1 MQTHHYMKILHTS
14 DWHLGHTLYN
24 YDRTEEQQAML
35 EQMVSIVEEQKP
47 DVFLLCGD
55 VYHTPQPSAAVQT
68 MLSDGLVRIHEA
80 HPEMTIV
87 MTAGNHDSGTKHEI
101 FQTPWKA
108 LKVYAIGQLEKEN
121 LDEHIIEVPGKG
133 YIVAIPYVNER
144 TIPERLRVGG
154 TGMGFFQQLLDKVAV
169 KNAEDLPVVMTAH
182 TTVKG
187 CDFTGH
193 DHATE
198 RLRVGETSAKRLST
212 NGAQESSGIF
222 TVGGIDSL
230 ELEEMGEGYDYLA
243 LGHIHHEQF
252 VHSGKH
258 KARSSESHQ
267 ACLDGRVM
275 TREGKAR
282 VRYCGTP
289 LPVSF
294 DENFSHSVS
303 MVEIGKH
310 GDTPIVEKIEIQ
322 NPHPLVTLPTDG
334 LASWEDAKELLGQF
348 PDDIPAYIRLNVEIE
363 DFLPVEANAEAA
375 SLTKGKQCRFCYIN
389 AKRKAANQSETNI
402 LTVQE
407 FQEEK
412 PIEIA
417 KRYAEYIGI
426 SFDEDMTAMFN
437 EVMEMVNSELRG

>member
-1 MQTHHYMKILHTS
+1 MKILHTS

-24 YDRTEEQQAML
+24 YDRTEEQRAML

-80 HPEMTIV
+80 YPEMAIV

-108 LKVYAIGQLEKEN
+108 LKVFAIGQLEKDD

-133 YIVAIPYVNER
+133 FIVAIPYANER
-144 TIPERLRVGG
+144 NIPE
-154 TGMGFFQQLLDKVAV
+154 GFFQQLLDRVAE

-198 RLRVGETSAKRLST
+198 
-212 NGAQESSGIF
+212 F

-258 KARSSESHQ
+258 N
-267 ACLDGRVM
+267 
-275 TREGKAR
+275 

-310 GDTPIVEKIEIQ
+310 GETPKVEKIEIQ

-375 SLTKGKQCRFCYIN
+375 SLTKDKQCRFCYIN
-389 AKRKAANQSETNI
+389 AKRKAASQSETKV

-407 FQEEK
+407 FQEEE

-417 KRYAEYIGI
+417 KRYAEYVGI
-426 SFDEDMTAMFN
+426 SFDEDMTEMFN
-437 EVMEMVNSELRG
+437 EVMEMVADDSRND

>member
-1 MQTHHYMKILHTS
+1 MKILHTS

-68 MLSDGLVRIHEA
+68 MLSDGLVKIHEA
-80 HPEMTIV
+80 NPQMTIV

-108 LKVYAIGQLEKEN
+108 LKVYAIGQLGKAANKREQNHARMESAEHEQARLKGKED
-121 LDEHIIEVPGKG
+121 LDEHIIEVSGKG
-133 YIVAIPYVNER
+133 WIVAVPYANER
-144 TIPERLRVGG
+144 NIPE
-154 TGMGFFQQLLDKVAV
+154 GFFQQLLDRVAERNT
-169 KNAEDLPVVMTAH
+169 KNLPVVMTAH

-198 RLRVGETSAKRLST
+198 Y
-212 NGAQESSGIF
+212 

-230 ELEEMGEGYDYLA
+230 ELDEMGEGYDYLA

-258 KARSSESHQ
+258 N
-267 ACLDGRVM
+267 
-275 TREGKAR
+275 
-282 VRYCGTP
+282 VRYSGTP

-294 DENFSHSVS
+294 DEIFTHSIS
-303 MVEIGKH
+303 IVEIGKH
-310 GDTPIVEKIEIQ
+310 GEMPAVKEIEIQ

-334 LASWEDAKELLGQF
+334 LATWEEAKGLLSKF

-375 SLTKGKQCRFCYIN
+375 SLTEGKQCRFCCIN
-389 AKRKAANQSETNI
+389 AKRKAVSQNDVKV

-417 KRYAEYIGI
+417 KRYAEYEGI
-426 SFDEDMTAMFN
+426 SFDEEMQTMFN
-437 EVMEMVNSELRG
+437 EVMDMVADESRNS

>member
-1 MQTHHYMKILHTS
+1 MKILHTS

-24 YDRTEEQQAML
+24 YDRTEEQQSML

-80 HPEMTIV
+80 CPEMTIV

-108 LKVYAIGQLEKEN
+108 LKVYAIGQLEKDD

-133 YIVAIPYVNER
+133 YIVAIPYANER
-144 TIPERLRVGG
+144 NIPE
-154 TGMGFFQQLLDKVAV
+154 GFFQQLLDKVSE
-169 KNAEDLPVVMTAH
+169 KNAEGLPVVMTVH

-198 RLRVGETSAKRLST
+198 Y
-212 NGAQESSGIF
+212 

-243 LGHIHHEQF
+243 LGHIHHGQF

-258 KARSSESHQ
+258 N
-267 ACLDGRVM
+267 
-275 TREGKAR
+275 
-282 VRYCGTP
+282 VRYSGTP

-294 DENFSHSVS
+294 DERFSHTVS
-303 MVEIGKH
+303 IVEIEKH
-310 GDTPIVEKIEIQ
+310 GDTPKVDEVEIQ
-322 NPHPLVTLPTDG
+322 NPHPLVTLPSDG
-334 LASWEDAKELLGQF
+334 LTSWEDAKELLKQF
-348 PDDIPAYIRLNVEIE
+348 PEDIPAYIRLNVEIE

-375 SLTKGKQCRFCYIN
+375 SLTEGKQCRFCYIN
-389 AKRKAANQSETNI
+389 AKRKAAGQSETKI

-407 FQEEK
+407 FQEEE

-417 KRYAEYIGI
+417 KRYAEYAGI

-437 EVMEMVNSELRG
+437 EVMDMVNSEVRG

>member
-1 MQTHHYMKILHTS
+1 MVFWSLNRIFAPSLQTHQYMKVLHTS

-35 EQMVSIVEEQKP
+35 EQMASIVEEQKP

-80 HPEMTIV
+80 NPEMTIV

-108 LKVYAIGQLEKEN
+108 LKVFAIGQLEKEN
-121 LDEHIIEVPGKG
+121 LDEHIIEVPEKG
-133 YIVAIPYVNER
+133 FIVAIPYANER
-144 TIPERLRVGG
+144 NIPEGL
-154 TGMGFFQQLLDKVAV
+154 FQQLLDRVAER
-169 KNAEDLPVVMTAH
+169 NTEGLPVVMTAH

-187 CDFTGH
+187 CDYTGH
-193 DHATE
+193 DHTTE
-198 RLRVGETSAKRLST
+198 RLRVGE
-212 NGAQESSGIF
+212 QSSGIY

-258 KARSSESHQ
+258 N
-267 ACLDGRVM
+267 
-275 TREGKAR
+275 

-294 DENFSHSVS
+294 DESSSEGRLQGKNFSHSVS

-310 GDTPIVEKIEIQ
+310 GDTPKVEKIEIQ

-334 LASWEDAKELLGQF
+334 LAPWEDAKELLGQF

-389 AKRKAANQSETNI
+389 AKRKAASQSETKV

-407 FQEEK
+407 FQEEE

-417 KRYAEYIGI
+417 KRYAEYAGI

-437 EVMEMVNSELRG
+437 EVLREVKSEE

>member
-1 MQTHHYMKILHTS
+1 MKILHTS

-68 MLSDGLVRIHEA
+68 MLSDGLVKIHEA
-80 HPEMTIV
+80 NPQMTIV

-108 LKVYAIGQLEKEN
+108 LKVYAIGQLEKED
-121 LDEHIIEVPGKG
+121 LDEHIVEVPGKG
-133 YIVAIPYVNER
+133 WIVAVPYANER
-144 TIPERLRVGG
+144 NIPE
-154 TGMGFFQQLLDKVAV
+154 GFFQQLLDRVAERNT
-169 KNAEDLPVVMTAH
+169 KNLPVVMTAH

-198 RLRVGETSAKRLST
+198 H
-212 NGAQESSGIF
+212 

-230 ELEEMGEGYDYLA
+230 ELDEMGDGYDYLA
-243 LGHIHHEQF
+243 LGHIHHGQF

-258 KARSSESHQ
+258 N
-267 ACLDGRVM
+267 
-275 TREGKAR
+275 
-282 VRYCGTP
+282 VRYSGTP

-294 DENFSHSVS
+294 DENFTHSVS
-303 MVEIGKH
+303 MVEIDRH
-310 GDTPIVEKIEIQ
+310 GERPTVNEIEIE

-334 LASWEDAKELLGQF
+334 LATWEETKELLNKF

-375 SLTKGKQCRFCYIN
+375 SLTEGKQCRFCCIN
-389 AKRKAANQSETNI
+389 AKRKAVSQNDVKV

-417 KRYAEYIGI
+417 KRYAEYEGI
-426 SFDEDMTAMFN
+426 SFDEEMQTMFN
-437 EVMEMVNSELRG
+437 EVMDMVADESRNS

>member
-1 MQTHHYMKILHTS
+1 MKILHTS

-80 HPEMTIV
+80 NPQMTIV

-108 LKVYAIGQLEKEN
+108 LKVYAIGQLEKAASKREQN
-121 LDEHIIEVPGKG
+121 HARMESAEHEQARLKGKEDQDEHIIEVPGKG
-133 YIVAIPYVNER
+133 WIVAVPYANER
-144 TIPERLRVGG
+144 NIPE
-154 TGMGFFQQLLDKVAV
+154 GFFQQLLDRVAE

-198 RLRVGETSAKRLST
+198 Y
-212 NGAQESSGIF
+212 

-243 LGHIHHEQF
+243 LGHIHHGQF

-258 KARSSESHQ
+258 N
-267 ACLDGRVM
+267 
-275 TREGKAR
+275 
-282 VRYCGTP
+282 VRYSGTP

-294 DENFSHSVS
+294 DENFTHSVS
-303 MVEIGKH
+303 IVEIGRH
-310 GDTPIVEKIEIQ
+310 GEKPAVKEIEIQ

-334 LASWEDAKELLGQF
+334 LATWEEAKELLSKF

-363 DFLPVEANAEAA
+363 DFLPVGANDEAA
-375 SLTKGKQCRFCYIN
+375 SLTNGKQCRFCCIN
-389 AKRKAANQSETNI
+389 AKRKTVSQNDVKV

-407 FQEEK
+407 FQSEK

-417 KRYAEYIGI
+417 RRYAEYEGI
-426 SFDEDMTAMFN
+426 SFDEEMQAMFN
-437 EVMEMVNSELRG
+437 EVMDMVAEESRNS

>member
-1 MQTHHYMKILHTS
+1 MKILHTS

-24 YDRTEEQQAML
+24 YDRTEEQLAML

-80 HPEMTIV
+80 NPQMTIV

-108 LKVYAIGQLEKEN
+108 LKVYAIGQLEKED
-121 LDEHIIEVPGKG
+121 LDEHIIEVSGKG
-133 YIVAIPYVNER
+133 WIVAVPYANER
-144 TIPERLRVGG
+144 NIPE
-154 TGMGFFQQLLDKVAV
+154 GFFQQLLDRVAE

-198 RLRVGETSAKRLST
+198 Y
-212 NGAQESSGIF
+212 

-243 LGHIHHEQF
+243 LGHIHHGQF

-258 KARSSESHQ
+258 N
-267 ACLDGRVM
+267 
-275 TREGKAR
+275 
-282 VRYCGTP
+282 VRYSGTP
-289 LPVSF
+289 LPVGF
-294 DENFSHSVS
+294 DENFTHSVS
-303 MVEIGKH
+303 IVEIDKH
-310 GDTPIVEKIEIQ
+310 GEIPAVREIDIR

-334 LASWEDAKELLGQF
+334 LATWEEAKELLSKF
-348 PDDIPAYIRLNVEIE
+348 PNDIPAYIRLNVEIE

-375 SLTKGKQCRFCYIN
+375 SLTEGKQCRFCCIN
-389 AKRKAANQSETNI
+389 AKRKTVSQNDVKV

-407 FQEEK
+407 FQSEK

-417 KRYAEYIGI
+417 KRYAEYEGI
-426 SFDEDMTAMFN
+426 SFDDEMQTMFN
-437 EVMEMVNSELRG
+437 EVMDMVADESRNS

>member
-1 MQTHHYMKILHTS
+1 MKILHTS

-24 YDRTEEQQAML
+24 YDRTEEQRAML

-80 HPEMTIV
+80 NPQMTIV

-108 LKVYAIGQLEKEN
+108 LKVYAIGQLGKAANKREQNHARMESAEHEQARLKGKEDQ
-121 LDEHIIEVPGKG
+121 DEHIIEVPGKG
-133 YIVAIPYVNER
+133 WIVAVPYANER
-144 TIPERLRVGG
+144 NIPE
-154 TGMGFFQQLLDKVAV
+154 GFFQQLLDRVAE
-169 KNAEDLPVVMTAH
+169 KNTENLPVVMTAH

-198 RLRVGETSAKRLST
+198 RLRVGE
-212 NGAQESSGIF
+212 QSSGIYS
-222 TVGGIDSL
+222 VGGIDSL
-230 ELEEMGEGYDYLA
+230 ELDEMGEGYDYLA

-258 KARSSESHQ
+258 N
-267 ACLDGRVM
+267 
-275 TREGKAR
+275 
-282 VRYCGTP
+282 VRYSGTP

-294 DENFSHSVS
+294 DENFTHSVS
-303 MVEIGKH
+303 IVEISQH
-310 GDTPIVEKIEIQ
+310 GETPAVKVIEIQ
-322 NPHPLVTLPTDG
+322 NPHPLVTLPTVG
-334 LASWEDAKELLGQF
+334 LATWEEAKELLSKF

-375 SLTKGKQCRFCYIN
+375 SLAKEKQCRFCCIN
-389 AKRKAANQSETNI
+389 AKRKAVRQDDVQV

-407 FQEEK
+407 FQAEK

-417 KRYAEYIGI
+417 RRYAEYEGI
-426 SFDEDMTAMFN
+426 SFDEEMQTMFN
-437 EVMEMVNSELRG
+437 EVMDMVADESRNS

>member
-1 MQTHHYMKILHTS
+1 MQTHQNMKILHTS

-80 HPEMTIV
+80 NPQMTIV

-108 LKVYAIGQLEKEN
+108 LKVYAIGQLERED
-121 LDEHIIEVPGKG
+121 LDEHIIEVLGKG
-133 YIVAIPYVNER
+133 WIVAVPYANER
-144 TIPERLRVGG
+144 NIPE
-154 TGMGFFQQLLDKVAV
+154 GFFQQLLDRVAE
-169 KNAEDLPVVMTAH
+169 KNTENLPVVMTAH

-193 DHATE
+193 DQATE
-198 RLRVGETSAKRLST
+198 Y
-212 NGAQESSGIF
+212 N
-222 TVGGIDSL
+222 VGGIDSL

-258 KARSSESHQ
+258 N
-267 ACLDGRVM
+267 
-275 TREGKAR
+275 
-282 VRYCGTP
+282 VRYSGTP

-294 DENFSHSVS
+294 DENFTHSIS
-303 MVEIGKH
+303 IVEIGQH
-310 GDTPIVEKIEIQ
+310 GETPAVKEIEIQ

-334 LASWEDAKELLGQF
+334 MAAW
-348 PDDIPAYIRLNVEIE
+348 
-363 DFLPVEANAEAA
+363 FLPVEANAEAA
-375 SLTKGKQCRFCYIN
+375 SLAEGKQCRFCCIN
-389 AKRKAANQSETNI
+389 AKRKAVRQNDVKV

-417 KRYAEYIGI
+417 RRYAEYEGI
-426 SFDEDMTAMFN
+426 SFDEEMQTMFN
-437 EVMEMVNSELRG
+437 EVEDRHDEVTKTDHTQYCIY

>member
-1 MQTHHYMKILHTS
+1 MKILHTS

-24 YDRTEEQQAML
+24 YDRAEEQQAML

-80 HPEMTIV
+80 NPQMTIV

-108 LKVYAIGQLEKEN
+108 LKVYAIGQLEKED

-133 YIVAIPYVNER
+133 WIVAVPYANER
-144 TIPERLRVGG
+144 NIPE
-154 TGMGFFQQLLDKVAV
+154 GFFQQLLDRVAER
-169 KNAEDLPVVMTAH
+169 NAENLPVVMTAH

-198 RLRVGETSAKRLST
+198 Y
-212 NGAQESSGIF
+212 

-230 ELEEMGEGYDYLA
+230 ELDEMGEGYDYLA
-243 LGHIHHEQF
+243 LGHIHHGQF

-258 KARSSESHQ
+258 N
-267 ACLDGRVM
+267 
-275 TREGKAR
+275 
-282 VRYCGTP
+282 VRYSGTP

-310 GDTPIVEKIEIQ
+310 GDTPKVEEIDIQ

-334 LASWEDAKELLGQF
+334 LATWEAAKELLSQF

-375 SLTKGKQCRFCYIN
+375 SLAEGKQCRFCCIN
-389 AKRKAANQSETNI
+389 AKRKAVRQDDVQV

-417 KRYAEYIGI
+417 RRYAEYEGI
-426 SFDEDMTAMFN
+426 SFDEEMQTMFN
-437 EVMEMVNSELRG
+437 EVMDMVAEESRND

>member
-1 MQTHHYMKILHTS
+1 MKILHTS

-24 YDRTEEQQAML
+24 YDRAEEQQAML

-68 MLSDGLVRIHEA
+68 MLSDGLVKIHEA
-80 HPEMTIV
+80 NPQMTIV

-108 LKVYAIGQLEKEN
+108 LKVYAIGQLEKED
-121 LDEHIIEVPGKG
+121 LDEHIIEVSGKG
-133 YIVAIPYVNER
+133 WIVAVPYANER
-144 TIPERLRVGG
+144 NIPE
-154 TGMGFFQQLLDKVAV
+154 GFFQQLLDRVAE
-169 KNAEDLPVVMTAH
+169 KNIETLPIVMTAH

-198 RLRVGETSAKRLST
+198 Y
-212 NGAQESSGIF
+212 

-230 ELEEMGEGYDYLA
+230 ELDEMGEGYDYLA

-258 KARSSESHQ
+258 N
-267 ACLDGRVM
+267 
-275 TREGKAR
+275 
-282 VRYCGTP
+282 VRYSGTP

-294 DENFSHSVS
+294 DEIFTHSIS
-303 MVEIGKH
+303 IVEVDKH
-310 GDTPIVEKIEIQ
+310 GEMPAVKEIEIQ

-334 LASWEDAKELLGQF
+334 LATWEEAKELLSKF

-375 SLTKGKQCRFCYIN
+375 SLTEGKQCRFCCIN
-389 AKRKAANQSETNI
+389 AKRKAASQNDVKV

-417 KRYAEYIGI
+417 KRYAEYEGI
-426 SFDEDMTAMFN
+426 SFDEEMQTMFN
-437 EVMEMVNSELRG
+437 EVMDMVAEESRND

>member
-1 MQTHHYMKILHTS
+1 MKILHTS

-24 YDRTEEQQAML
+24 YDRTEEQRAML
-35 EQMVSIVEEQKP
+35 EQMISIVEEQKP

-80 HPEMTIV
+80 NPQMTIV

-108 LKVYAIGQLEKEN
+108 LKVYAIGQLGKAASKREQNHARMESAEHEQARLKGKEY
-121 LDEHIIEVPGKG
+121 LDEHIVEVPGKG
-133 YIVAIPYVNER
+133 WIVAVPYANER
-144 TIPERLRVGG
+144 NIPE
-154 TGMGFFQQLLDKVAV
+154 GFFQQLLDRVAE
-169 KNAEDLPVVMTAH
+169 KNNENLPIVMTAH

-187 CDFTGH
+187 CDFSGH

-198 RLRVGETSAKRLST
+198 YS
-212 NGAQESSGIF
+212 
-222 TVGGIDSL
+222 VGGIDSL

-243 LGHIHHEQF
+243 LGHIHHGQF

-258 KARSSESHQ
+258 N
-267 ACLDGRVM
+267 
-275 TREGKAR
+275 
-282 VRYCGTP
+282 VRYSGTP

-294 DENFSHSVS
+294 DENFTHSVS
-303 MVEIGKH
+303 IVEIGRH
-310 GDTPIVEKIEIQ
+310 GETPAVKEIEIQ
-322 NPHPLVTLPTDG
+322 NPHPLVTLPTEG
-334 LASWEDAKELLGQF
+334 LATWEEAKGLLSKF

-375 SLTKGKQCRFCYIN
+375 CLTEGKQCRFCCIN
-389 AKRKAANQSETNI
+389 AKRKTVSQNDVKV

-407 FQEEK
+407 FQSEK

-417 KRYAEYIGI
+417 RRYAEYEGI
-426 SFDEDMTAMFN
+426 SFDDEMQTMFN
-437 EVMEMVNSELRG
+437 EVMDMVADESRNS